1 MAENNS
7 KTFII
12 GIIIFVLLVIGG
24 FAFFAKKD
32 VAVDQTTA
40 ETAAPAPEGAMTQE
54 VTPAPAPA
62 AEIAPAPAPANNPE
76 VTTAPAVEGT
86 PAPNNEPVAP
96 GDTAPV
102 ENVPGTATATP
113 ESQPAPVE

>member
-40 ETAAPAPEGAMTQE
+40 ETVAPAPEGAMTQE
-54 VTPAPAPA
+54 ATPAPAT
-62 AEIAPAPAPANNPE
+62 ELAPAPAPANNPE
-76 VTTAPAVEGT
+76 AAAAPAVEGT

-102 ENVPGTATATP
+102 ENVPGSATATP
-113 ESQPAPVE
+113 ESTPAPVE